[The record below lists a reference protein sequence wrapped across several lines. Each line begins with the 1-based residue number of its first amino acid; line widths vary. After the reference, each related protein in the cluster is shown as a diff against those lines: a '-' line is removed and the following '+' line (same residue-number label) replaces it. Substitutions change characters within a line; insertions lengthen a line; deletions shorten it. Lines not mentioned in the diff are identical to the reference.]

1 MSLAVMLP
9 RLALAATL
17 FAPIV
22 ELDHDIRDA
31 VQASRDPAYEG
42 VMKAASDIG
51 KPVVVFGTL
60 LAIAVFTGPAGVQT
74 AREAL
79 YVLLPTNIAVEVLKR
94 STNRTRPD
102 GTQKRSN
109 AAFPSSHAA
118 NAAALAA
125 VFSARWGRLRL
136 PLWLGALTV
145 AWSRVYL
152 NRHFL
157 SDVVVGVAIGVLCA
171 WWVGRRM
178 RPRRGSGVP
187 SRFSRWASRSV
198 EGSRRL

>member
-1 MSLAVMLP
+1 MSPAAIAP
-9 RLALAATL
+9 RLLLAASL
-17 FAPIV
+17 LGPIV
-22 ELDHDIRDA
+22 EVDHQVREA
-31 VQASRDPAYEG
+31 VQASRRPTYEA
-42 VMKAASDIG
+42 VMKGASDIG
-51 KPVVVFGTL
+51 KPVVTFGVL
-60 LAIAVFTGPAGVQT
+60 LAIAVFTGPVGAQT

-102 GTQKRSN
+102 GTHRRSN
-109 AAFPSSHAA
+109 ASFPSSHAA

-125 VFSARWGRLRL
+125 VFAARWGRLKWVF
-136 PLWLGALTV
+136 WLGALTV

-157 SDVVVGVAIGVLCA
+157 SDIVVGVAIGVICA

-178 RPRRGSGVP
+178 RPPRPSGVP
-187 SRFSRWASRSV
+187 SEFSRWASRSV
-198 EGSRRL
+198 HGGRPL